1 MNYVD
6 FYRDCI
12 SDPNHST
19 QLASTMA
26 PTTKGDIVM
35 KFEKNGRSRI
45 ILKIAASPSSGTPA
59 PLRRLARGSGGS
71 VVKVASFSIIT
82 IHPCLIH
89 YHQ

>member
-45 ILKIAASPSSGTPA
+45 ILKNCSKSFERHACPPPPA
-59 PLRRLARGSGGS
+59 R
-71 VVKVASFSIIT
+71 
-82 IHPCLIH
+82 
-89 YHQ
+89 

>member
-26 PTTKGDIVM
+26 PTTKGDIM
-35 KFEKNGRSRI
+35 KKIGEGKKIKNNLNNCSKSFERH
-45 ILKIAASPSSGTPA
+45 ACPTP
-59 PLRRLARGSGGS
+59 PAR
-71 VVKVASFSIIT
+71 
-82 IHPCLIH
+82 
-89 YHQ
+89 

>member
-26 PTTKGDIVM
+26 PTTKGEIV
-35 KFEKNGRSRI
+35 KRIEKTRRSRI
-45 ILKIAASPSSGTPA
+45 I
-59 PLRRLARGSGGS
+59 
-71 VVKVASFSIIT
+71 
-82 IHPCLIH
+82 
-89 YHQ
+89 

>member
-35 KFEKNGRSRI
+35 ENKKNGRSRI
-45 ILKIAASPSSGTPA
+45 ILKIHILYRKKIFKFLVSA
-59 PLRRLARGSGGS
+59 LFYNED
-71 VVKVASFSIIT
+71 K
-82 IHPCLIH
+82 
-89 YHQ
+89 